1 MPERLRERE
10 SVVLEERD
18 KNLEPRGA
26 ILDPSAMA
34 RVMRVVRLPPAEALA
49 PWIRHYWFIRW
60 DLAAPH
66 TQSVLPLPT
75 ANATLEEHTDGVGL
89 SSSHRFDKTLEGR
102 GAVFGTT
109 FRSTGL
115 RGFVRVPVHTMAT
128 ERTRFADAFR
138 GDVEALRAL
147 GFGGASDAEMVD
159 ALDRYWLA
167 EEPSLHPEAMEV
179 ERWVELAQ
187 SEPALGR
194 AETLASRVGVGL
206 RTLERRLREHTG
218 FTPKQL
224 LRRFRLLEASAQLER
239 GGEIDHAALALMLG
253 YADQAHFAR
262 DFAAVVGRPPARY
275 ARAQR
280 R

>member
-1 MPERLRERE
+1 LQ
-10 SVVLEERD
+10 ERD
-18 KNLEPRGA
+18 NLEPRGA
-26 ILDPSAMA
+26 ILDPSAAARAM
-34 RVMRVVRLPPAEALA
+34 RVMRLPPIDALA
-49 PWIRHYWFIRW
+49 PWIRHYWLIRW

-75 ANATLEEHTDGVGL
+75 ANATIEEHTDGVGL
-89 SSSHRFDKTLEGR
+89 SSSHRFDKTLEGK

-115 RGFVRVPVHTMAT
+115 HAFVRVPVHTMAT

-138 GDVEALRAL
+138 GDVEPIRAM
-147 GFGGASDAEMVD
+147 GFGGASDVEMVS
-159 ALDRYWLA
+159 ALDRFWLA
-167 EEPSLHPEAMEV
+167 EEPRLHPDAAEI

-187 SEPALGR
+187 SEPAIGR
-194 AETLASRVGVGL
+194 AELLAKRVGIGL

-224 LRRFRLLEASAQLER
+224 LRRFRLLEASARLEG
-239 GGEIDHAALALMLG
+239 GGEIDHAALALTLG

-262 DFAAVVGRPPARY
+262 DFAAVVGRPPGKY

-280 R
+280 GE